1 MRSSFIDWMLEQ
13 YWRDDHV
20 GELSRWIIEQP
31 DFEPIEFHD
40 ILEKVNE
47 NDDLKSSAIDSL
59 IEYATTVIDDNT
71 ILKVIDDMEVDK
83 ERINIAVRQERFED
97 AAILRDKF
105 QANCKHDR
113 GFITNVG
120 PSRCVTCGKEWGT

>member
-59 IEYATTVIDDNT
+59 IICDN
-71 ILKVIDDMEVDK
+71 
-83 ERINIAVRQERFED
+83 R
-97 AAILRDKF
+97 
-105 QANCKHDR
+105 H
-113 GFITNVG
+113 
-120 PSRCVTCGKEWGT
+120 